1 MELQKLKL
9 KVNKGLL
16 LGLDIKLRRARLSH
30 LVVPQFLCNSCQYS
44 VKENRSYY
52 HKGKSTKTNAKLN
65 TGPMQQNVEE
75 KHNEQ
80 CKDEQL
86 RSW

>member
-9 KVNKGLL
+9 KVNIGLL
-16 LGLDIKLRRARLSH
+16 LGLDIKLRARLSH

-75 KHNEQ
+75 KHNGQ
-80 CKDEQL
+80 SKDE
-86 RSW
+86 